1 MDMKRLSLAALLL
14 VFLCGTTTRETA
26 AQERG
31 VTLKTD
37 YPLTVGD
44 DRFAEVT
51 AHVYTARLGLGY
63 SVALTRSLKVVP
75 EVGAGYTRIDFQADG
90 SAEPERSGP
99 STWMALNPTYSV
111 ADAVGVGVS
120 LGYKAVFLKKPEGLG
135 DSGYNHQLHALMF
148 GATLTY
154 EF

>member
-1 MDMKRLSLAALLL
+1 MSDYAGAIGFALTYRQPFPARFLLLPTVEYERLS
-14 VFLCGTTTRETA
+14 F
-26 AQERG
+26 
-31 VTLKTD
+31 
-37 YPLTVGD
+37 